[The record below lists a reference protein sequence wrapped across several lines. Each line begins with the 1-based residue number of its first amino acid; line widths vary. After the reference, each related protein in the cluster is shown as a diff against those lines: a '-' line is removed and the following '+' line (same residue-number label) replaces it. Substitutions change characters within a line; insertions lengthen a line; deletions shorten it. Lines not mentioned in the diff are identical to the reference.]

1 MDGVLTPQDV
11 RSFAVVNGEFVLAGK
26 TYDGRTQRS
35 DPVVTTSVI
44 RKTAFPKRVLVV
56 EDNLD
61 SVHTLAYLLNDMG
74 HAVEYAI
81 NGYVALDVARRFR
94 PQFVLLD
101 LGLPGLDGFEVC
113 RQIRGDPDLSGCRVV
128 AFTAFSQQQYRD
140 RAAAVGCEQYWVKPV
155 HTKLIE
161 DLLG

>member
-1 MDGVLTPQDV
+1 
-11 RSFAVVNGEFVLAGK
+11 
-26 TYDGRTQRS
+26 
-35 DPVVTTSVI
+35 
-44 RKTAFPKRVLVV
+44 VLVV

-61 SVHTLAYLLNDMG
+61 SVRTLAYLLSDMG
-74 HAVEYAI
+74 HTVEYAI
-81 NGYVALDVARRFR
+81 NGYVALDIARRFR

-113 RQIRGDPDLSGCRVV
+113 TQIKHDPDLKSCRVV
-128 AFTAFSQQQYRD
+128 AFTASSQQEYRD
-140 RAAAVGCEQYWVKPV
+140 RAKARGCELYWVKPV